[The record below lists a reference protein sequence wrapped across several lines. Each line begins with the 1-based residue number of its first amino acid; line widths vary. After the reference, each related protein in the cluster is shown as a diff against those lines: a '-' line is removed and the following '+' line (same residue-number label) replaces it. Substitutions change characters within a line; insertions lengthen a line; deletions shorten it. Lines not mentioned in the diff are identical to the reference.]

1 MDRAAATSHQSDE
14 SAMTQKGWEV
24 STLAM
29 TLYDTHVSG
38 HCHRVR
44 LFLSL
49 LQATWDTVEIDMQ
62 QNEHKAPDYLSIS
75 PLGQVPTLVDGDVVI
90 TDSCAAL
97 VYLAKKYGDER
108 WLPEDPAGAARV
120 QRWLSTASGELY
132 RGPVLARAI
141 RLFGRDFDHD
151 AALMWSDRLLKWM
164 DRELSGRQW
173 LAADHETIADIA
185 MYSYLRVANEGD
197 VDVSPFTGVTH
208 WMADVEGLEGF
219 IPMTR
224 SID

>member
-1 MDRAAATSHQSDE
+1 MSI
-14 SAMTQKGWEV
+14 
-24 STLAM
+24 
-29 TLYDTHVSG
+29 TLYDTRASG

-49 LQATWDTVEIDMQ
+49 LGQSWTTIEIDMQ
-62 QNEHKAPDYLSIS
+62 KNEHKASSYLDLS
-75 PLGQVPTLVDGDVVI
+75 PLGQVPTLVDDDIVI

-97 VYLAKKYGDER
+97 VYLAKKYGDEQ

-132 RGPVLARAI
+132 RGPVIARAI
-141 RLFGRDFDHD
+141 RLFGRAFDHD
-151 AALMWSDRLLKWM
+151 AALLWSERLLDWM
-164 DRELSGRQW
+164 QEELADRRW
-173 LAADHETIADIA
+173 LAADHVTIADIA

-197 VDVSPFTGVTH
+197 VDIEPYGHVVR
-208 WMADVEGLEGF
+208 WLADVEGLEGF

-224 SID
+224 SR